1 MLIDFGDFDF
11 SQLEDKNVEEEI
23 EKAFNFFDENNEG
36 FIDLEKLKKVAIDL
50 GEEVDDKILKDM
62 IFAADLDDDQRVS
75 KDEFMRVMRKMKL
88 I

>member
-1 MLIDFGDFDF
+1 MLIVVVVVIDV
-11 SQLEDKNVEEEI
+11 QLEDKNVEEEI

-36 FIDLEKLKKVAIDL
+36 FIDLDKLRKVAIDL

-62 IFAADLDDDQRVS
+62 IFAADLDDDSRVS

>member
-1 MLIDFGDFDF
+1 MKTTKA
-11 SQLEDKNVEEEI
+11 SQIQKSSRKSQSISYKNVD
-23 EKAFNFFDENNEG
+23 N
-36 FIDLEKLKKVAIDL
+36 
-50 GEEVDDKILKDM
+50 KILKDM